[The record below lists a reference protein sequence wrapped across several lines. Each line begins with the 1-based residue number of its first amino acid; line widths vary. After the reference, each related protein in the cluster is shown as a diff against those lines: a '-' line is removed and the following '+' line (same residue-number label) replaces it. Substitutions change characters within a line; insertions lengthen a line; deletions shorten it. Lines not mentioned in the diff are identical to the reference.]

1 MAPSSGLAS
10 EVVEAFHQVF
20 GYPPARLYRAPGRVN
35 LIGEHTDYNNG
46 FVLPM
51 AIDRAVWLAAAPR
64 PDRQVCVRA
73 VTLERDDLF
82 GLDDL
87 QPSQQVH
94 WANYVRGVL
103 AMLELAGH
111 RLAGLDLAYAGDV
124 PIGAGLSSSA
134 AVEMAVAAA
143 ARDLFALDLSPLD
156 LARLSQ
162 RAEQEFAGTQCG
174 LMDQLI
180 SAVGQE
186 GQAMLIDCRAF
197 TWEPV
202 PLPRGVAVIVCD
214 TSKRRG
220 LVDSAYNERRAQC
233 EEGARR
239 LGVPALR
246 DLDVASFEVRSRE
259 LPPVLRRRCRHV
271 VHENDRTLHAAEA
284 LRQGDLH
291 AFGRLMNESHT
302 SLRDLYEVSCEE
314 LDLMAALAQSQP
326 GCWGAR
332 MTGAGFGGCVVALV
346 DMPAVETFTQ
356 NVAAVYERQTL
367 RTPALYVCQASAGA
381 GPVGC
386 GPASR

>member
-1 MAPSSGLAS
+1 MAPNSGLAS
-10 EVVEAFHQVF
+10 AVVEAFDQAF
-20 GYPPARLYRAPGRVN
+20 GYPSVRLYRAPGRVN
-35 LIGEHTDYNNG
+35 LIGEHTDYNDG

-64 PDRQVCVRA
+64 SDRQVRVRA

-82 GLDDL
+82 ALDGLR
-87 QPSQQVH
+87 PSREAH

-111 RLAGLDLAYAGDV
+111 RLAGLDLAYSGDV

-143 ARDLFALDLSPLD
+143 ARDLFSLDLSPLD

-162 RAEQEFAGTQCG
+162 RAEHEFTGTQCG

-197 TWEPV
+197 TWQPV
-202 PLPRGVAVIVCD
+202 PLPHDAVVVVCD
-214 TSKRRG
+214 TGRRRG

-239 LGVPALR
+239 LGVSALR
-246 DLDVASFEVRSRE
+246 DLDVASFEAQSKD
-259 LPPVLRRRCRHV
+259 LPPVLRRRCKHV
-271 VHENDRTLHAAEA
+271 VHENDRTLRAAQA
-284 LRQGDLH
+284 LREGDLH
-291 AFGRLMNESHT
+291 SFGRLMNESHT

-332 MTGAGFGGCVVALV
+332 MTGAGFGGCAVALV
-346 DMPAVETFTQ
+346 DMPAVDAFTH
-356 NVAAVYERQTL
+356 NVAAVYERQTQ
-367 RTPALYVCQASAGA
+367 RTPVLYVCQASAGA
-381 GPVGC
+381 GLVE
-386 GPASR
+386 

>member
-1 MAPSSGLAS
+1 MALDSDPALA
-10 EVVEAFHQVF
+10 VAEAFDQAF

-35 LIGEHTDYNNG
+35 LIGEHTDYNDG

-51 AIDRAVWLAAAPR
+51 AIDLAVWLAAAPR
-64 PDRQVCVRA
+64 SDRQVRLRA
-73 VTLERDDLF
+73 VTLGRDDLF
-82 GLDDL
+82 ELDDL
-87 QPSQQVH
+87 RPSREVH
-94 WANYVRGVL
+94 WSNYVRGVL
-103 AMLELAGH
+103 AMIELAGH
-111 RLAGLDLAYAGDV
+111 RLAGLDLAYTGDV

-134 AVEMAVAAA
+134 AVEMAVAVA
-143 ARDLFALDLSPLD
+143 ARDLLNLGLSPLE

-162 RAEQEFAGTQCG
+162 RAEHEFAGTQCG

-186 GQAMLIDCRAF
+186 SQAMLIDCRAF
-197 TWEPV
+197 TWQPV
-202 PLPRGVAVIVCD
+202 PLPGDVAVVVCD
-214 TSKRRG
+214 TGKRRG

-233 EEGARR
+233 KEGARR

-246 DLDVASFEVRSRE
+246 DLDVATFESCSKD
-259 LPPVLRRRCRHV
+259 LPPLLRRRCKHV
-271 VHENDRTLHAAEA
+271 VHENERTLCAAEA
-284 LRQGDLH
+284 LRRGDLR

-332 MTGAGFGGCVVALV
+332 MTGAGFGGCAVALV
-346 DMPAVETFTQ
+346 DLPAVEAFTH
-356 NVAAVYERQTL
+356 NVAALYERQAL

-381 GPVGC
+381 GPVG
-386 GPASR
+386 

>member
-1 MAPSSGLAS
+1 MVPSSGLAS
-10 EVVEAFHQVF
+10 TVTEAFHQAF
-20 GYPPARLYRAPGRVN
+20 GYPAARLYRAPGRVN
-35 LIGEHTDYNNG
+35 LIGEHTDYNDG

-64 PDRQVCVRA
+64 PDRQVRVRA
-73 VTLERDDLF
+73 VSLERDDIF
-82 GLDDL
+82 GLDGL
-87 QPSQQVH
+87 KPSREVH

-143 ARDLFALDLSPLD
+143 ARDLFALDLSPLE

-186 GQAMLIDCRAF
+186 GQAMLIDCRAL
-197 TWEPV
+197 TWQPV
-202 PLPRGVAVIVCD
+202 PLPRDVAVVVCD

-233 EEGARR
+233 KESARR
-239 LGVPALR
+239 LGVAALR
-246 DLDVASFEVRSRE
+246 DLDVATFEARSKD
-259 LPPVLRRRCRHV
+259 LPPVLRRRCKHV
-271 VHENDRTLHAAEA
+271 VYENDRTLRAAET
-284 LRQGDLH
+284 LRRGDLRS
-291 AFGRLMNESHT
+291 FGRLMNESHT

-332 MTGAGFGGCVVALV
+332 LTGAGFGGCAVALV
-346 DMPAVETFTQ
+346 DLPAVEAFTH
-356 NVAAVYERQTL
+356 NVAAVYARQTL
-367 RTPALYVCQASAGA
+367 RTPILYVCQPSAGA
-381 GPVGC
+381 GPVE
-386 GPASR
+386 

>member
-1 MAPSSGLAS
+1 MAPNSGPAS
-10 EVVEAFHQVF
+10 AAVEAFEKAF
-20 GYPPARLYRAPGRVN
+20 GYPSVRLYRAPGRVN
-35 LIGEHTDYNNG
+35 LIGEHTDYNDG

-51 AIDRAVWLAAAPR
+51 AIDRAVWLAAASR
-64 PDRQVCVRA
+64 SDRQVRVRA
-73 VTLERDDLF
+73 VNLERDDLF
-82 GLDDL
+82 ALDGLR
-87 QPSQQVH
+87 PSREAH

-111 RLAGLDLAYAGDV
+111 RLAGLDLAYSGDV

-143 ARDLFALDLSPLD
+143 ARDLFSLDLSPLD

-162 RAEQEFAGTQCG
+162 RAEHEFTGTQCG

-197 TWEPV
+197 TWQPV
-202 PLPRGVAVIVCD
+202 PLPHDAVVVVCD
-214 TSKRRG
+214 TGRRRG

-239 LGVPALR
+239 LGVSALR
-246 DLDVASFEVRSRE
+246 DLDVASFEAQSKD
-259 LPPVLRRRCRHV
+259 LPPVLRRRCKHV
-271 VHENDRTLHAAEA
+271 VHENDRTLRAAQA
-284 LRQGDLH
+284 LREGDLH
-291 AFGRLMNESHT
+291 SFGRLMNESHT

-332 MTGAGFGGCVVALV
+332 MTGAGFGGCAVALV
-346 DMPAVETFTQ
+346 DMPAVDAFTH
-356 NVAAVYERQTL
+356 NVAAVYERQTQ
-367 RTPALYVCQASAGA
+367 RTPVLYVCQASAGA
-381 GPVGC
+381 GLVE
-386 GPASR
+386 